1 LTAPLDF
8 GPSYIDDMPP
18 SVAMQPYPTQQ
29 SIEPDTHSHRGPLS
43 RTWPQLFKK
52 RRRYSPVRESAQSQ
66 AQQAPQQN
74 QAPPQHDQAQLQQH
88 PQQQFQ
94 ASVPIRPLKQPSI
107 STASIRSPS
116 ITADTASTI
125 STVSEISSLPPQQQT
140 KRVPI
145 ARRTSSIAT
154 TDSNGRSTPLTHHAD
169 PAHSHPHQQP
179 AA

>member
-1 LTAPLDF
+1 MAAPLDF
-8 GPSYIDDMPP
+8 GPSHLNVMPP

-29 SIEPDTHSHRGPLS
+29 SIEPETHSHRGPLS

-66 AQQAPQQN
+66 AQQAPQHN
-74 QAPPQHDQAQLQQH
+74 QAQLQQQQQQQQPP
-88 PQQQFQ
+88 PQQHFQ
-94 ASVPIRPLKQPSI
+94 ASVPMRPLRQPSV

-125 STVSEISSLPPQQQT
+125 STVSEISSLPSQQQT

-154 TDSNGRSTPLTHHAD
+154 TDSNGWYLPLTYRGELGH
-169 PAHSHPHQQP
+169 
-179 AA
+179 

>member
-1 LTAPLDF
+1 
-8 GPSYIDDMPP
+8 MPT
-18 SVAMQPYPTQQ
+18 SVAMQPYQPQQ
-29 SIEPDTHSHRGPLS
+29 SVETDTHSHRGPLS

-66 AQQAPQQN
+66 AQSAPQPVQN
-74 QAPPQHDQAQLQQH
+74 QPAQYNNIQSQQPPQ
-88 PQQQFQ
+88 PPPQFQ
-94 ASVPIRPLKQPSI
+94 TSVPIRPVRQPSI
-107 STASIRSPS
+107 STASVRSPS

-125 STVSEISSLPPQQQT
+125 STLSEISSLPPQQS

-154 TDSNGRSTPLTHHAD
+154 TDSNGTSPPFRLFKPKLTT
-169 PAHSHPHQQP
+169 SQQP